1 MSIKTLRKRI
11 ALVAVSALGASALA
25 LLSAG
30 TASATEAGEL
40 NISTKSSSVNTGA
53 CSISNSDTAGAT
65 VGYFRTGTN
74 VQLEW
79 EAGDGANEDSVGGD
93 GYIKIASGPAV
104 FVSTDTAGATVA
116 SSGASITDT
125 AVDEDTVTMTLT
137 GTGTVKIQVRD
148 GSSTGTLVDV
158 LTIYS
163 VAVCGGGVFSAAN
176 SNVIITSDD
185 GTQNDGE
192 DYATDQAAFNGVDRA
207 VETIQ
212 NYDEAAYISAVLL
225 DEYDAGLDAGALV
238 VTSTA
243 GCNVGVQLI
252 DNAVANPATDKNVD
266 TLVTE
271 DGDSEFAVKVAP
283 TTAAAG
289 TPTKCTVTMT
299 FDGTEVAKKVVT
311 FRGAP
316 TQVLVDKVTVG
327 QKDGHGAYRVTVK
340 DSAGNLLGGIAI
352 SNSSTE
358 ANNLASATVVD
369 DASSVVISTLNDE
382 TESTYGTT
390 LYTTAALGAGTTASY
405 SCTSKGGAAKI
416 TVRALVSA
424 LTYVTSAPFDVLC
437 GGTAVDTWSMSLDKA
452 TYAPG
457 EIATLTISAKDDKG
471 LPVGTLVQV
480 NDGDAIAQAF
490 GGMEF
495 VTAPAGTDFFTSGIG
510 TKTYQLKVGT
520 DEGAFVGTLKLS
532 AAGTDDSAKT
542 IQYKIVA
549 PATGAVSNAEVL
561 AAIVK
566 LIASINKQIR
576 ALQKSLKKK

>member
-30 TASATEAGEL
+30 SASATAVG
-40 NISTKSSSVNTGA
+40 NVDFAAKSGTVNTGA
-53 CSISNSDTAGAT
+53 CSIHNGATAGAT
-65 VGYFRTGTN
+65 YAWFRTGST
-74 VQLEW
+74 VRLKF
-79 EAGDGANEDSVGGD
+79 AAGGD
-93 GYIKIASGPAV
+93 TYLKISAGSAVWSAADYAEDDAESISATGLVVSGSAVANDYASL
-104 FVSTDTAGATVA
+104 
-116 SSGASITDT
+116 
-125 AVDEDTVTMTLT
+125 TLT
-137 GTGTVKIQVRD
+137 GTGKVTVQVRNALT
-148 GSSTGTLVDV
+148 SAGTLVDV
-158 LTIYS
+158 ITIYS
-163 VAVCGGGVFSAAN
+163 VAACGGGVFSAAN
-176 SNVIITSDD
+176 SNVIVTTAD

-192 DYATDQAAFNGVDRA
+192 DYDVDQAAFNGLDRA
-207 VETIQ
+207 YETTQ
-212 NYDEAAYISAVLL
+212 DYDEAAYISAVLL
-225 DEYDAGLDAGALV
+225 DEYDSGLDSGAIV
-238 VTSTA
+238 VTSTT
-243 GCNVGVQLI
+243 GCNVGVQLLGAAI
-252 DNAVANPATDKNVD
+252 ANPDTDKSVD

-271 DGDSEFAVKVAP
+271 DGDSEFAVKVVP
-283 TTAAAG
+283 TVTAAG

-299 FDGTEVAKKVVT
+299 FDGTEVAKKVIT

-340 DSAGNLLGGIAI
+340 DSAGNPLGGIAI

-358 ANNLASATVVD
+358 ANNLASALVVD
-369 DASSVVISTLNDE
+369 DASSVVISTLDDE

-452 TYAPG
+452 SYAPG